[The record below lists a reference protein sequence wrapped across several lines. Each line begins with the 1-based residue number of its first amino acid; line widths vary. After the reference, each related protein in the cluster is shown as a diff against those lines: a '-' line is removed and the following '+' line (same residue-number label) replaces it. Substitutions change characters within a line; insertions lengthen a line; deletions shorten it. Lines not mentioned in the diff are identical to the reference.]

1 MGNDLRYAWIATLFI
16 CLISL
21 QGCNTASTTPEAD
34 SEPILTALVDGDAW
48 SCTSESV
55 TASFASNAS
64 VITGSSGSM
73 QTGTSR
79 ILLITLPS
87 SALTVGEYSI
97 DTLGIAGSGA
107 TVQYQEGVTGLFL
120 IPQDNSGYVR
130 VTSITDSHVVG
141 EFAFALTGVDI
152 TTGQYSTRTFTNGS
166 FKARI
171 LR

>member
-1 MGNDLRYAWIATLFI
+1 MGIDLRYAWVATLFI

-21 QGCNTASTTPEAD
+21 SGCNTASTTTEVSDPMM
-34 SEPILTALVDGDAW
+34 SVLVDGNAW

-64 VITGSSGSM
+64 VIAGSSGSM
-73 QTGTSR
+73 QTGTSKM
-79 ILLITLPS
+79 LLITLPS
-87 SALTVGEYSI
+87 SALTVGDYSI
-97 DTLGIAGSGA
+97 DTLGIAGTGV
-107 TVQYQEGVTGLFL
+107 TVQYREGVTGLFQ

-130 VTSITDSHVVG
+130 VTSITDSRVVG